1 MTPIILHFFI
11 RHSTFFFPYF
21 FLDRPYPY
29 SAKLLSGYPGLL
41 LFAAPSDGSS
51 PTIMPTANEV
61 DNRPVAVG
69 KWPRHRHNSH
79 HYMSDRYLHR
89 QQQQQSGRRKCGSD
103 NDDNCVQKYDSGTC
117 LDVLLRPEL
126 LHEIYGDRGQ
136 LVFQTLT
143 IRIYLKFFETGL

>member
-1 MTPIILHFFI
+1 MYNFL
-11 RHSTFFFPYF
+11 SLF
-21 FLDRPYPY
+21 FLDR
-29 SAKLLSGYPGLL
+29 LLPHSTVLSSGNPEFL

-51 PTIMPTANEV
+51 PTTMPTANEV
-61 DNRPVAVG
+61 DTRPVAVG
-69 KWPRHRHNSH
+69 KWPRHHHNSH

-89 QQQQQSGRRKCGSD
+89 QQQQSGRRKCGTD

-136 LVFQTLT
+136 SNLQTFLT
-143 IRIYLKFFETGL
+143 QYSMGNLLSLN